1 MNIMRRVAAVVAATA
16 TIIASGLATQSA
28 AAAEQDV
35 YTTPGGHTTNGRLWK
50 TDCEM
55 YSTNVVRCRTDIF
68 AGVVVREGSNYKRAH
83 DFFFNNLTY
92 LPSNRGQWKDN
103 PLATTGTFS
112 SEGRQWRTECDTA
125 ATGTGG
131 CRSYLKTKYVAYEG
145 GRYVT
150 KDDFI
155 FNNIVR
161 FAHGSIAPVTSVP
174 ADVIDTSRLDFTS
187 YGPLKFGTP
196 MADLAKLDY
205 AEFGRV
211 CEVYSES
218 SKLRD
223 RGIYFGPENRESKLI
238 EISLNEAGLQT
249 VDGAAVGMTVG
260 QIKAI
265 YGTRFQVVTKTNYG
279 QTQYFGSVREGGYE
293 LMFRVHGPNDT
304 FAPTRALVDSDVVA
318 EIRAHGFTTDVTR
331 DGC

>member
-1 MNIMRRVAAVVAATA
+1 MNIMRRIAALAAA
-16 TIIASGLATQSA
+16 TIIASGLASQSA
-28 AAAEQDV
+28 TAAEQDV
-35 YTTPGGHTTNGRLWK
+35 YTTPGGHTVNDRLWK

-68 AGVVVREGSNYKRAH
+68 ASVVVREGSNYKRVH
-83 DFFFNNLTY
+83 DFVFNNLTY
-92 LPSNRGQWKDN
+92 LPSDREQWKGN
-103 PLATTGTFS
+103 PLATSGNFS

-125 ATGTGG
+125 ATGAGG
-131 CRSYLKTKYVAYEG
+131 CRSYIRTKYVAYEG

-150 KDDFI
+150 KDDYV

-161 FAHGSIAPVTSVP
+161 FAHGSIAPVKSVP
-174 ADVIDTSRLDFTS
+174 ADVIDGGRLDFTS
-187 YGPLKFGTP
+187 YGPLKFGAS

-218 SKLRD
+218 AELRD
-223 RGIYFGPENRESKLI
+223 RGIYFGPANVAQELI
-238 EISLNEAGLQT
+238 EISLNKPGLQT

-265 YGTRFQVVTKTNYG
+265 YGSRFQVITKTNYG
-279 QTQYFGSVREGGYE
+279 QTQYFGSVRQGDYE
-293 LMFRVHGPNDT
+293 LMFRVQGPDNT
-304 FAPTRALVDSDVVA
+304 FAPSRALVDSDVVT
-318 EIRAHGFTTDVTR
+318 EIRAHRFVSDVTR